1 MVSSDAP
8 SVEEYLA
15 ELPED
20 RRRAI
25 SRVREVILANL
36 PQGFEETMQYG
47 MPSYIVPFE
56 RYPTTYNGQP
66 LAVASLASQ
75 KNYMSLYLMS
85 VYGERDQQFREEYE
99 RTGKRLDMGKSCV
112 RFRSVD
118 DLPLDLIARTIAA
131 TSVDDFIRTYEASR
145 SR

>member
-8 SVEEYLA
+8 SVEEYLS

-20 RRRAI
+20 HRRAI

-36 PQGFEETMQYG
+36 PEGFEETMQYG

-118 DLPLDLIARTIAA
+118 DLPLHLIARTIAA

>member
-1 MVSSDAP
+1 MVSSDAA
-8 SVEEYLA
+8 SVEECLA

-20 RRRAI
+20 RRRGI

-36 PQGFEETMQYG
+36 PEGFEETMQYG

-56 RYPTTYNGQP
+56 RYPTTYNGRP

>member
-8 SVEEYLA
+8 SVDEYLA

-20 RRRAI
+20 RRRAN

-36 PQGFEETMQYG
+36 QQGFEETMQYG

-131 TSVDDFIRTYEASR
+131 TSADDFIRTYEASR

>member
-1 MVSSDAP
+1 MVSSDAA

-20 RRRAI
+20 RRQAI
-25 SRVREVILANL
+25 SRVRAVILANL
-36 PQGFEETMQYG
+36 PEGYEETMQYG

-118 DLPLDLIARTIAA
+118 DLPLHLIARTIAA

>member
-1 MVSSDAP
+1 MVSSDAA
-8 SVEEYLA
+8 SVEGYLA

-20 RRRAI
+20 RRQAI

-36 PQGFEETMQYG
+36 PEGYEETMQYG

>member
-20 RRRAI
+20 RRQAI

-36 PQGFEETMQYG
+36 PEGFEETMQYG